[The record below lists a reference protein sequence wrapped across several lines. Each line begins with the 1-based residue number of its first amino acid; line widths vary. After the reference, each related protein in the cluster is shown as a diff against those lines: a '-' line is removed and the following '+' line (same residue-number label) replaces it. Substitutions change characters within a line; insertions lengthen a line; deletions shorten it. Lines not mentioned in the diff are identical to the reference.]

1 MVIMKKL
8 VLSVILSLSFC
19 AMPPI
24 APAHEGSNEYQTIFL
39 LQWVYQCSEQL
50 KLQYMQNGTPHQ
62 FALQM
67 SIQNCSCM
75 IDNYRSNFSQPE
87 VMNMSYQDRTA
98 FGEEYAKICLNVIKS
113 S

>member
-1 MVIMKKL
+1 
-8 VLSVILSLSFC
+8 
-19 AMPPI
+19 MPPI

-50 KLQYMQNGTPHQ
+50 KLQYMQNGAPHQ

-87 VMNMSYQDRTA
+87 VMNMSYEDRTA

>member
-8 VLSVILSLSFC
+8 ILVLVLSLSVC
-19 AMPPI
+19 AMPPL

-50 KLQYMQNGTPHQ
+50 KLQYMGDGTPHQ

-75 IDNYRSNFSQPE
+75 IDSYRQNFSQPE
-87 VMNMSYQDRTA
+87 VINMSYEDRTA
-98 FGEEYAKICLNVIKS
+98 FGEEYAKICLNIIKQS
-113 S
+113 

>member
-8 VLSVILSLSFC
+8 TLSVILSLSFC

-24 APAHEGSNEYQTIFL
+24 APAHDRSDDYQTIFL
-39 LQWVYQCSEQL
+39 LQWVYQCSEQIKYDYAL
-50 KLQYMQNGTPHQ
+50 KGLPPQL
-62 FALQM
+62 ALQM
-67 SIQNCSCM
+67 AIQNCSCM
-75 IDNYRSNFSQPE
+75 IDNYRANFTQPE
-87 VMNMSYQDRTA
+87 IQNMTFEDRAA

>member
-1 MVIMKKL
+1 MVNNMKYL
-8 VLSVILSLSFC
+8 LTFLFVLSTC

-24 APAHEGSNEYQTIFL
+24 APAHEGSDEYQTIFL

-50 KLQYMQNGTPHQ
+50 KLQYMGDGIPHQ

-75 IDNYRSNFSQPE
+75 IDNYRQNFSQPE
-87 VMNMSYQDRTA
+87 VINMSYEDRTA
-98 FGEEYAKICLNVIKS
+98 FGEEYAKICLNIIKQS
-113 S
+113 